1 MKKNETEK
9 RITPALL
16 CQAYALGLFPMA
28 QSRASRELMW
38 VEPQIRGILPLDKF
52 RLSRRDERALRK
64 ANFTV
69 TINRDFSAVV
79 RGCAE
84 RLREQNNSCAA
95 ASDSSISD
103 NQVRASSAS
112 DNQVCDNQVRDNSA
126 CDNQVCDNQVRA
138 NSACDNQVC
147 DTWINAEI
155 EQLYGELHRQ
165 GFAHSIEVYA
175 QLEAT
180 KGAAKEGEV
189 EGAKEGG
196 VQLVG
201 GLYGVALGAAF
212 FGESMFSNQSNA
224 SKAALRYL
232 VERLRACKYQLLDVQ
247 FKTPHLER
255 FGVLE
260 ISQQKYRERLDI
272 ALQEKRRLQ

>member
-1 MKKNETEK
+1 MRKNETEK

-28 QSRASRELMW
+28 QSRGSKKLMW
-38 VEPQIRGILPLDKF
+38 IEPQIRGILPLDKF
-52 RLSRRDERALRK
+52 RLSRRDKRALRK
-64 ANFTV
+64 AGFVV

-84 RLREQNNSCAA
+84 RLREQSNSCDAA
-95 ASDSSISD
+95 RDGSVRNSSSRDSQVGA
-103 NQVRASSAS
+103 NQVGA
-112 DNQVCDNQVRDNSA
+112 NQV
-126 CDNQVCDNQVRA
+126 
-138 NSACDNQVC
+138 CDNQVC

-175 QLEAT
+175 QLEAK
-180 KGAAKEGEV
+180 KGAAKGGGEDEGL
-189 EGAKEGG
+189 
-196 VQLVG
+196 QLVG

-232 VERLRACKYQLLDVQ
+232 VERLRACNYQLLDVQ

-260 ISQQKYRERLDI
+260 ISQKKYREQLDI
-272 ALQEKRRLQ
+272 ALQEKCRLQ